1 MPLRVGT
8 CPPSCPAPRAA
19 RMESSR
25 GARGLL
31 CEFTREKHVNRD
43 KPRAELGYW
52 LQCLRVADP
61 FQRVHAAMVLGLMG
75 EQAQAAIPALID
87 ALRDE
92 DVRVRRMITAA
103 LGEIGPPSRTGVPVL
118 VHCLRDR
125 NEVVRRRAALAL
137 SEMGPAA
144 RAAVPGLIAAL
155 KDSSLGV

>member
-8 CPPSCPAPRAA
+8 RAL
-19 RMESSR
+19 RPGMR
-25 GARGLL
+25 KLP
-31 CEFTREKHVNRD
+31 REKKVSRD

-61 FQRVHAAMVLGLMG
+61 FQRVHAVMVLGLMG

-103 LGEIGPPSRTGVPVL
+103 LSEIGPPSRTAVPVL
-118 VHCLRDR
+118 VHSLRDR
-125 NEVVRRRAALAL
+125 NEVVRRRAAIAL
-137 SEMGPAA
+137 
-144 RAAVPGLIAAL
+144 
-155 KDSSLGV
+155 